1 MERNERKSRNGEF
14 GGVLDMMRCS
24 PHSVNKPASAL
35 RRTLVRRFALSIAL
49 AVLLIGASPSAAHA
63 GVMDKVKQW
72 FELPGQVDD
81 LREQYDATRQ
91 QLDDATKQIDETARQ
106 SRETIEQYR
115 QSEQRLREE
124 NERLA
129 KQNEQLAQAVSGLQD
144 AERARSDRSRR
155 TWTLIWTAVGLVGLY
170 FVSSR
175 LFRVLLRSK
184 HS

>member
-1 MERNERKSRNGEF
+1 
-14 GGVLDMMRCS
+14 MMRY
-24 PHSVNKPASAL
+24 PPYLLNKPASPI
-35 RRTLVRRFALSIAL
+35 RRTSVRRLALSIAL
-49 AVLLIGASPSAAHA
+49 AVLLIGASPSPAHA

-72 FELPGQVDD
+72 FELPGQVDN
-81 LREQYDATRQ
+81 LREQYDTTRQ
-91 QLDDATKQIDETARQ
+91 QLEDATKQMDEAARQ

-115 QSEQRLREE
+115 ESEQRLREE

-129 KQNEQLAQAVSGLQD
+129 KQNEQLAQAVSSLQD

-175 LFRVLLRSK
+175 LFRLLLRSK
-184 HS
+184 HT